1 MAEDLTAE
9 YQQYLARFDAQVGE
23 AELGAFAKF
32 RGRLIRK
39 LDLDEFTEKWGEYH
53 ELAGHYFQSVDRGD
67 TINDMV
73 VRLLR
78 DHAATLVLTS
88 PV

>member
-1 MAEDLTAE
+1 MAADLTAE
-9 YQQYLARFDAQVGE
+9 YEAYLVRFDAQFGVIDVG
-23 AELGAFAKF
+23 GFAKF

-39 LDLDEFTEKWGEYH
+39 LGHEEFTAKWGDYH

-73 VRLLR
+73 VKLLR
-78 DHAATLVLTS
+78 DNAATLVLTS

>member
-1 MAEDLTAE
+1 MAEDVAAE
-9 YQQYLARFDAQVGE
+9 YAQYLQRFDAQVGE
-23 AELGAFAKF
+23 AEPGAFAKF

-39 LDLDEFTEKWGEYH
+39 LDLDEFTTRWGEYH
-53 ELAGHYFQSVDRGD
+53 ELAGHYFQSIDRGD

>member
-1 MAEDLTAE
+1 MAADLTAE
-9 YQQYLARFDAQVGE
+9 YDAYLARFDAQLGEVEVGS
-23 AELGAFAKF
+23 FAKF

-39 LDLDEFTEKWGEYH
+39 LGHEEFATKWGDYH

>member
-9 YQQYLARFDAQVGE
+9 YDQYVARFDAQVGE
-23 AELGAFAKF
+23 VEVGAFAKF

-39 LDLDEFTEKWGEYH
+39 MDADEFGDRWGEYH

-78 DHAATLVLTS
+78 DHAASLVLTS